1 MIRYMDEFRSAAA
14 ARSLAEEIR
23 SLMPEKKLAFME
35 ICGGHTLTTLKYGL
49 PALLPEGLSLKS
61 GPGCPVCVTPASY
74 IDTALVLAER
84 PNTTIATFGD
94 MLRVPGRLD
103 SLRQARDRGRD
114 IRVCLSPLQALDM
127 ALVEPTREVIF
138 LGIGFETTAPTIAM
152 TVIEAAEKD
161 VRNFS
166 VLAALKTMPAAM
178 RALLSSPDVRVDGFI
193 CPGHVTA
200 ITGSRMYEPIA
211 AAYRIPCVVAGFEP
225 TDMLRAIAL
234 LLRQVRSGRS
244 EVENEYTRVAA
255 RDGNATAIKALA
267 EVFSPADAVWRGL
280 GSISGSG
287 LDFARAY
294 ARFDASAR
302 FPVELPPSV
311 EPAGCRCGE
320 VMRGTIAPPQCP
332 LFGRQ
337 CRPETPVGACMV
349 SAEGSCGIHYQFARG

>member
-234 LLRQVRSGRS
+234 LLRQVRSGWKTNTPASPPATGMRRRS
-244 EVENEYTRVAA
+244 KPWPRSSRPLTLSGEAWGAFQGAAWTLPGPTPVSTRLRGFPLNCRRRSNQPDAAAA
-255 RDGNATAIKALA
+255 R
-267 EVFSPADAVWRGL
+267 
-280 GSISGSG
+280 
-287 LDFARAY
+287 
-294 ARFDASAR
+294 
-302 FPVELPPSV
+302 
-311 EPAGCRCGE
+311 
-320 VMRGTIAPPQCP
+320 
-332 LFGRQ
+332 
-337 CRPETPVGACMV
+337 
-349 SAEGSCGIHYQFARG
+349 